1 MASQQSSPSVANTP
15 TTVSLPN
22 TPVQP
27 LDPELAASQAQADRR
42 VAQRD
47 AGAPNVPPVVAS
59 PTATATATPPR
70 TMADIQSEMDAVQ
83 YGQSLADEVASNRA
97 DYADLDDIYDGLDDV
112 TAASSRREFVTPA
125 LDTLYSTIEVGA
137 EAETL
142 YGIMGKTVTVTVF
155 SADGAGGYR
164 MRATY
169 VIPIIQ
175 PD

>member
-1 MASQQSSPSVANTP
+1 MSTGQVFLALGAILLFSFTALNANRTY
-15 TTVSLPN
+15 VSALEEAI
-22 TPVQP
+22 
-27 LDPELAASQAQADRR
+27 L
-42 VAQRD
+42 
-47 AGAPNVPPVVAS
+47 
-59 PTATATATPPR
+59 
-70 TMADIQSEMDAVQ
+70 IQSEMDAVQ